1 MQAYAKM
8 YGSYFTLSGGLTIE
22 AAVDFTGGIPEIIS
36 ITPDTEPELLFYNLE
51 RAFQVMNVRVKNIFK
66 QIATLQSGAFMSC
79 SLGNNRH
86 QSEAISL
93 GLQGRHAYT
102 ITKVGWMN
110 KPEQRS
116 S

>member
-22 AAVDFTGGIPEIIS
+22 AAVDFTGGIPEVIS

-51 RAFQVMNVRVKNIFK
+51 RAFQVMNVRAEKYLQTNW
-66 QIATLQSGAFMSC
+66 QSGAFMSC

-86 QSEAISL
+86 QSEAVSL

>member
-22 AAVDFTGGIPEIIS
+22 AAVDFTGGIPEVIS

-51 RAFQVMNVRVKNIFK
+51 RAFQVMNVRAEKYLQANW
-66 QIATLQSGAFMSC
+66 QSGAFMSC

-86 QSEAISL
+86 QSEAVSL

-102 ITKVGWMN
+102 ITKVG
-110 KPEQRS
+110 
-116 S
+116 